1 MSPAKSDKS
10 MYEGLSKKDRQALSR
25 EIARIQ
31 REDERRRKK
40 RNRVILISSLS
51 VVVVLALAGTGWAVY
66 NGIRATFVGPLNMLS
81 DGILFTGDPAAASA
95 AEGATPPPAT
105 ATRTAAIQPD
115 AQPVASDLDTSTVLR
130 ITEYVDYSSP
140 DVAKFETANGSAL
153 QSYVSAGYAS
163 IELHPVALEGAGSS
177 DSYAT
182 RAANTVACVANTTPD
197 ATLVVHNA
205 LVAAQS
211 TLPDGGLSNDDLV
224 ALVQKAGVTDP
235 AIASCITGNE
245 FDDWVANSTARAQK
259 DIPNSDVTALTTV
272 PLVVIDGT
280 AYTGA
285 LDDTEALNTFITDVF
300 TKASAAAG
308 EDATGTD
315 GSGTD
320 GTDSTPAPTP
330 APTPAA
336 TDGPAE

>member
-1 MSPAKSDKS
+1 MSPAKPDKS
-10 MYEGLSKKDRQALSR
+10 MYDGLSKKDRQALSR

-31 REDERRRKK
+31 REEEARRKK
-40 RNRVILISSLS
+40 RNRVIRITSLIT
-51 VVVVLALAGTGWAVY
+51 VGVLALAGTGWAVY
-66 NGIRATFVGPLNMLS
+66 SGVRATYVGPLNMLS
-81 DGILFTGDPAAASA
+81 DGILFTGDAASA
-95 AEGATPPPAT
+95 SAQSETPPPPT
-105 ATRTAAIQPD
+105 ANRTAAIQPD
-115 AQPVASDLDTSTVLR
+115 AQPVASELDTSSVLR

-163 IELHPVALEGAGSS
+163 IELHPVALEGAGSA

-197 ATLVVHNA
+197 AALAVHNA

-245 FDDWVANSTARAQK
+245 FDDWVANATARAQAN
-259 DIPNSDVTALTTV
+259 IPNSDVTTLTTV

-300 TKASAAAG
+300 TKATAAAG
-308 EDATGTD
+308 AEGTD

-320 GTDSTPAPTP
+320 GTGTDSTPAPTP
-330 APTPAA
+330 APT
-336 TDGPAE
+336 DGPAE

>member
-10 MYEGLSKKDRQALSR
+10 MYDGLAKKDRQALAR

-31 REDERRRKK
+31 REEERRRKK
-40 RNRVILISSLS
+40 RNRVILITSLS
-51 VVVVLALAGTGWAVY
+51 VVVALALAGTGLAVY

-81 DGILFTGDPAAASA
+81 DGIIFTGDPANASA
-95 AEGATPPPAT
+95 AEGATPAPPVAT
-105 ATRTAAIQPD
+105 KTAAIQPD
-115 AQPVASDLDTSTVLR
+115 AQPVASDLDTATVLR
-130 ITEYVDYSSP
+130 VTEYVDYSSP

-182 RAANTVACVANTTPD
+182 RAANTIACVANTTPD
-197 ATLVVHNA
+197 AALVVHNA
-205 LVAAQS
+205 LVAAQP
-211 TLPDGGLSNDDLV
+211 TLPDGGLTNDALV
-224 ALVQKAGVTDP
+224 ALVQKAGATDP
-235 AIASCITGNE
+235 AIATCITGNE
-245 FDDWVANSTARAQK
+245 FDDWVGNATARAQK
-259 DIPNSDVTALTTV
+259 SIPNSDVTTLTTV

-308 EDATGTD
+308 EDGAGTE
-315 GSGTD
+315 GSGATE
-320 GTDSTPAPTP
+320 TPAPTP
-330 APTPAA
+330 APTP
-336 TDGPAE
+336 DGPAE

>member
-31 REDERRRKK
+31 REEE
-40 RNRVILISSLS
+40 SL
-51 VVVVLALAGTGWAVY
+51 VTAGVLVLAGTGWAVY
-66 NGIRATFVGPLNMLS
+66 SGIRSTFVGPLNMLS
-81 DGILFTGDPAAASA
+81 DGILFSGDPTAAASQT
-95 AEGATPPPAT
+95 ETPPAPT
-105 ATRTAAIQPD
+105 ANRTAAIQPD

-153 QSYVSAGYAS
+153 QGYVSAGYAS
-163 IELHPVALEGAGSS
+163 LELHPVALEGAGSS

-182 RAANTVACVANTTPD
+182 RAANTIACVANTTPD
-197 ATLVVHNA
+197 ATLAVHNS
-205 LVAAQS
+205 LVAAQA

-224 ALVQKAGVTDP
+224 ALVTKAGVTDP
-235 AIASCITGNE
+235 AIASCITGND
-245 FDDWVANSTARAQK
+245 FDDWVANATARAQK
-259 DIPNSDVTALTTV
+259 NIPNSDVTALTTV
-272 PLVVIDGT
+272 PLVVMDGT

-300 TKASAAAG
+300 TKASAPADAG
-308 EDATGTD
+308 A
-315 GSGTD
+315 SGT
-320 GTDSTPAPTP
+320 TPTPTPTPTP
-330 APTPAA
+330 APVP

>member
-10 MYEGLSKKDRQALSR
+10 MYDGLSKKDRQALSR

-31 REDERRRKK
+31 REEGRRRKK
-40 RNRVILISSLS
+40 RNRVILITSL
-51 VVVVLALAGTGWAVY
+51 VTVGVLVLAGTGWAVY
-66 NGIRATFVGPLNMLS
+66 SGIRATFVGPLNMLS
-81 DGILFTGDPAAASA
+81 DGILFSGDPANATADASTQ
-95 AEGATPPPAT
+95 TPPT
-105 ATRTAAIQPD
+105 ATRTDALQPD

-153 QSYVSAGYAS
+153 QGYVSAGYAS
-163 IELHPVALEGAGSS
+163 LELHPVALEGAGSS

-182 RAANTVACVANTTPD
+182 RAANTIACVANTTPD
-197 ATLVVHNA
+197 ATLAVHNS
-205 LVAAQS
+205 LVAAQA

-224 ALVQKAGVTDP
+224 ALVNKAGVTDP

-259 DIPNSDVTALTTV
+259 NIPNSDVTALTTV
-272 PLVVIDGT
+272 PLVIMDGT

-300 TKASAAAG
+300 TKATTPAG
-308 EDATGTD
+308 EDAT
-315 GSGTD
+315 GTD

-330 APTPAA
+330 AA
-336 TDGPAE
+336 TEGPAE

>member
-1 MSPAKSDKS
+1 MSPAKPDKS
-10 MYEGLSKKDRQALSR
+10 MYDGLSKKDRQALSR

-31 REDERRRKK
+31 REEEQRRKK
-40 RNRVILISSLS
+40 RNRVILITSLIT
-51 VVVVLALAGTGWAVY
+51 VGVLALAGTGWAVY
-66 NGIRATFVGPLNMLS
+66 SGIRATFVGPLNMLS
-81 DGILFTGDPAAASA
+81 DGILFTGDPAN
-95 AEGATPPPAT
+95 ATSTETATAT

-163 IELHPVALEGAGSS
+163 LELHPVALEGAGSS

-197 ATLVVHNA
+197 AALVVHNA

-259 DIPNSDVTALTTV
+259 NIPNSDVTALTTV

-308 EDATGTD
+308 TDATGTD
-315 GSGTD
+315 GA
-320 GTDSTPAPTP
+320 TPAPTGSP
-330 APTPAA
+330 APTDTPVP